1 MGGGGGMEGRGG
13 AEAEMDRGCG
23 ACCVGAACL
32 SLCPCGLAWPDAGV
46 RRVCC
51 VQAGSGVLVLPG

>member
-1 MGGGGGMEGRGG
+1 MEGQGG